1 MLPALNPDPKAL
13 IDVQQTEFSHDM
25 LGRWVC
31 STWPE
36 VSNNGGD
43 PFDVVVLGA
52 GMFGG
57 YIADKLYRRGENLG
71 LRVLVIEA
79 GSFLLPSHVQN
90 MPRLGLNSPSE
101 QVVAANAQ
109 DPGAQNLVWGHP
121 WHSNQA
127 FPGLAY
133 CIGGRS
139 LFWGGWSPRLTSAD
153 LGPRPAAQAT
163 WPADAASYLL
173 ATYRAVEE
181 EMGVWPT
188 TDYISGPLYDQL
200 RSRFE
205 GVIGAG
211 NLVWGAGQSLWDRA
225 LRAPLLAVQS
235 KAPESGLFPCDRA
248 WSASPLSYGIW

>member
-90 MPRLGLNSPSE
+90 LPRLGLFGPAE
-101 QVVAANAQ
+101 RVVAGNPQ
-109 DPGAQNLVWGHP
+109 DPGPQNLVWGYS

-133 CIGGRS
+133 CVGGRS
-139 LFWGGWSPRLTSAD
+139 LFWGGWSPRLTAD
-153 LGPRPAAQAT
+153 DLARWPLDLATFLQSPAGYDLTEREVGIANE
-163 WPADAASYLL
+163 AAYILRHQFHDTLL
-173 ATYRAVEE
+173 ADCPVAQ
-181 EMGVWPT
+181 P
-188 TDYISGPLYDQL
+188 Q
-200 RSRFE
+200 
-205 GVIGAG
+205 
-211 NLVWGAGQSLWDRA
+211 
-225 LRAPLLAVQS
+225 
-235 KAPESGLFPCDRA
+235 
-248 WSASPLSYGIW
+248 

>member
-1 MLPALNPDPKAL
+1 MLPRLNSDPMVLA
-13 IDVQQTEFSHDM
+13 DVQQTEFSHDV
-25 LGRWVC
+25 LGRWAC
-31 STWPE
+31 STWQE

-71 LRVLVIEA
+71 LRVLLIEA

-109 DPGAQNLVWGHP
+109 YPGAQNLVWGHP

-139 LFWGGWSPRLTSAD
+139 LFWGGWSPKLTAAD
-153 LGPRPAAQAT
+153 LAQ
-163 WPADAASYLL
+163 WPASLRTYLQGNYN
-173 ATYRAVEE
+173 ATEKE
-181 EMGVWPT
+181 IGVDPT
-188 TDYISGPLYDQL
+188 TDYISGDLFTVL
-200 RSRFE
+200 KNRIA
-205 GVIGAG
+205 GV
-211 NLVWGAGQSLWDRA
+211 
-225 LRAPLLAVQS
+225 
-235 KAPESGLFPCDRA
+235 
-248 WSASPLSYGIW
+248 LSS